1 MSGLD
6 VSGVTKAFGGA
17 PVLRGAALDV
27 ADGDLA
33 AVLGPSG
40 CGKTT
45 LLRIVAGFER
55 ADAGSVRIG
64 GAEVGGLAPEKRRVG
79 IVPQDAALFPH
90 LSVAGNV
97 GFGLV
102 RGLFRRAGAGV
113 AERVEECLELVGLGG
128 YGSRMPYQLSG
139 GQQQRVALARA
150 LAPRPGVV
158 LLDEPFNALD
168 RSLRGTVR
176 DDVRAALKKA
186 GATAVLVTHD
196 QEEALSMADT
206 VAVMRDGVIV
216 QQGTPEE
223 LYARPADLGV
233 ATFVGEAVV
242 LEAVAVNGT
251 VTCAL
256 GSLRAGDVSATRG
269 AAPQGDG
276 GVGPQGDGGVRRR
289 GDGAPGSGA
298 VEWRGDGAPGS
309 GWVAL
314 RPEQLVLERGGVA
327 RVERVEFFGHD
338 AAVTVVLPGGVVV
351 RARARGE
358 AAYRVGDTVGV
369 RVEGPVL
376 FFGE

>member
-1 MSGLD
+1 MSGLHVRG
-6 VSGVTKAFGGA
+6 VSKAFGA
-17 PVLRGAALDV
+17 TPVLRGAALEV
-27 ADGDLA
+27 ADGALA

-45 LLRIVAGFER
+45 LLRVVAGFER

-64 GAEVGGLAPEKRRVG
+64 GKEVGGLAPEKRRVG
-79 IVPQDAALFPH
+79 IVPQEAALFPH

-97 GFGLV
+97 GFGL
-102 RGLFRRAGAGV
+102 GRRSRSAGV
-113 AERVEECLELVGLGG
+113 AARVEECLELVGLGG
-128 YGSRMPYQLSG
+128 YGTRMPYQLSG

-242 LEAVAVNGT
+242 LAASAADGVV
-251 VTCAL
+251 VCAL
-256 GSLRAGDVSATRG
+256 GSLPDSG
-269 AAPQGDG
+269 AS
-276 GVGPQGDGGVRRR
+276 GVGHV
-289 GDGAPGSGA
+289 A
-298 VEWRGDGAPGS
+298 V
-309 GWVAL
+309 
-314 RPEQLVLERGGVA
+314 RPEQLVLSPGGAGV
-327 RVERVEFFGHD
+327 VERVEFFGHD
-338 AAVTVVLPGGVVV
+338 AAITVLLPDGGSV
-351 RARARGE
+351 RARTRGVGHRPGD
-358 AAYRVGDTVGV
+358 RVEV

-376 FFGE
+376 FFAE

>member
-1 MSGLD
+1 MSGLA

-17 PVLRGAALDV
+17 PVLRGAALEV

-216 QQGTPEE
+216 QQGAPEE

-242 LEAVAVNGT
+242 LEALASNGT

-256 GSLRAGDVSATRG
+256 GSLRADDASARG
-269 AAPQGDG
+269 EAAPQGDG
-276 GVGPQGDGGVRRR
+276 G
-289 GDGAPGSGA
+289 GS
-298 VEWRGDGAPGS
+298 WRGDGASGS

-358 AAYRVGDTVGV
+358 VAYRVGDTVGV